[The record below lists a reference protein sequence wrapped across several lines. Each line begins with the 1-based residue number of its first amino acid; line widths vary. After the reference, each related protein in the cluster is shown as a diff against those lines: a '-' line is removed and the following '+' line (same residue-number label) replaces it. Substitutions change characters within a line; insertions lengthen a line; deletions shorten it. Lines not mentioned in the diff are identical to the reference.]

1 MQFEGD
7 EAKRAENIVKHQIDF
22 ADIPQMF
29 DGSMLSELD
38 QRTDYGEERWVG
50 IGFLRNTV
58 AVVVWTERKHN
69 IIRIISARRANKYE
83 RERFQQY
90 LSD

>member
-1 MQFEGD
+1 MQFEWD
-7 EAKRAENIVKHQIDF
+7 EAKRAENILKHRIDF
-22 ADIPQMF
+22 ADVPQMF
-29 DGSMLSELD
+29 DGPMLSELD

-58 AVVVWTERKHN
+58 AVVVWTERHDN

-83 RERFQQY
+83 RQRFEKY